1 MRTDREKME
10 YDVVIVGA
18 GPAGLSASIKLKQLS
33 KEQNI
38 DISVCIVEKGP
49 EVGAHILSGAVFETK
64 ALEELFPQWETMSH
78 PKMSPVIKEE
88 FIFMSKLK
96 SIKIPNFLLP
106 KTMKNHKNY
115 IVSLSNMC
123 RWLATEAENLGVE
136 IYPGFAA
143 KEILYDENDD
153 NVTGVATGDMGVE
166 KNGEKGASF
175 EPGIELLAKYTLFA
189 EGCRGHLGKELIKKY
204 NLDEGKMPQSYG
216 IGLKEIW
223 EIEEAKHNE
232 GSIMHSAG
240 WPLKNNVYGG
250 SFLYHMEKNQIS
262 LGFVMGLDYENPY
275 ISPYQEF
282 QKFKTHPKIK
292 DILKNGRRIAYG
304 ARALN
309 EGGFQSLPKLNFP
322 GGALIGCEAGTL
334 NVPKI
339 KGSHTAMKSGIL
351 ASEAIFN
358 NLKHNSETIL
368 ELSHY
373 EDNFYKSWAGKELK
387 KARNFRPGF
396 KYGLIFGTI
405 LGALDQVIFKGNA
418 PWTINLNHAD
428 HLATK
433 PINKVKKIVYDKPD
447 GEITF
452 DRLTNLSFS
461 GTNHQEN
468 QPIHLKILND
478 RIPIKHNLPI
488 YGSPEQL
495 YCPAGVYEI
504 IEDETNNKKLQ
515 INAQNCLHCK
525 TCDIKDPSQNINW
538 ITPEGG
544 GGPNY
549 PNM

>member
-143 KEILYDENDD
+143 KEILYDMN
-153 NVTGVATGDMGVE
+153 NTVIGIATGDMGID
-166 KNGEKGASF
+166 KNEDKGASF
-175 EPGIELLAKYTLFA
+175 EPGIELIAKYTLFA

-204 NLDEGKMPQSYG
+204 NLDDGKSPQSYG

-223 EIEEAKHNE
+223 EIEDKNHIE

-250 SFLYHMEKNQIS
+250 SFLYHMEKKQVS

-292 DILKNGRRIAYG
+292 NILKNGRRVAYG

-309 EGGFQSLPKLNFP
+309 EGGFQSLPKLYFP

-351 ASEAIFN
+351 ASEAIFK
-358 NLKHNSETIL
+358 NLKNSPDNLE
-368 ELSHY
+368 ELSNY
-373 EDNFYKSWAGKELK
+373 EDSFYTSWAGKELE

-396 KYGLIFGTI
+396 KYGLIVGTI
-405 LGALDQVIFKGNA
+405 LGALDQIIFRGSA
-418 PWTINLNHAD
+418 PWTINLDHAD

-433 PINKVKKIVYDKPD
+433 PANKVEKIVYDKPD
-447 GEITF
+447 GNLTF
-452 DRLTNLSFS
+452 DRLTNLAFS

-468 QPIHLKILND
+468 QPIHLKILD
-478 RIPIKHNLPI
+478 DSIPIKHNLPI
-488 YGSPEQL
+488 YDSPEQL

-504 IEDETNNKKLQ
+504 IENNGGKKLQ

-538 ITPEGG
+538 TTPEGG